1 MKRTAAFGRR
11 AVLQLSFGGQ
21 HACLLALAD
30 GSYAPTPVNP
40 AA

>member
-11 AVLQLSFGGQ
+11 AVVQVAFGGQ

-30 GSYAPTPVNP
+30 GSYDP
-40 AA
+40 AAAGRA